1 MEDWYVLRSVG
12 NGTELARLMSGEC
25 LVSIVMRQREGKNTD
40 KGASTNRLLNIYVL
54 KARVGHAA

>member
-1 MEDWYVLRSVG
+1 MLGSVG